1 VSGELTQR
9 QHDPAIAYMI
19 FNLTSKFLIEKVRIY
34 VKQVKILISADHS
47 LKFTHFAIII
57 LAEFA

>member
-1 VSGELTQR
+1 
-9 QHDPAIAYMI
+9 MI
-19 FNLTSKFLIEKVRIY
+19 FNLTSKFLIEKVRTY